1 MILTKAIQLTYDDTQ
16 QATAFINVPFM
27 VKYLHVHQI
36 AYINE
41 NNMGAN
47 KAKYGII
54 TSDLTDGNQ
63 PLGIYY
69 QDSAVPY
76 SGVADNKYEF
86 RNPTP
91 INGTY
96 TFNISQPTVSNG
108 QDELYIIIEFQGEHQ
123 Y

>member
-1 MILTKAIQLTYDDTQ
+1 MLITKVIELIFDDTQ
-16 QATAFINVPFM
+16 QANAQINVPFM
-27 VKYLHVHQI
+27 VQSIHVHQI

-41 NNMGAN
+41 NNMGTN
-47 KAKYGII
+47 KPEYGII

-69 QDSAVPY
+69 QDSAPY

-96 TFNISQPTVSNG
+96 NFHISKPPVSNG
-108 QDELYIIIEFQGEHQ
+108 ADELYIIIEFQGEHQ
-123 Y
+123 F

>member
-16 QATAFINVPFM
+16 QATAFISVPFM
-27 VKYLHVHQI
+27 VKKIHVHQI
-36 AYINE
+36 AY
-41 NNMGAN
+41 NNGTNIGTN
-47 KAKYGII
+47 KAKYCII

-69 QDSAVPY
+69 QDNEMPFA
-76 SGVADNKYEF
+76 GIADNKYEF

-96 TFNISQPTVSNG
+96 SFNISEPTVQNG
-108 QDELYIIIEFQGEHQ
+108 TDELIIIIEFQGEHQ
-123 Y
+123 F

>member
-1 MILTKAIQLTYDDTQ
+1 MILTKVIELTYDDTQ
-16 QATAFINVPFM
+16 QATAQINVPFM
-27 VKYLHVHQI
+27 VKSIHVHQI

-41 NNMGAN
+41 NHMGNN

-63 PLGIYY
+63 PLGLYY
-69 QDSAVPY
+69 QDSSVPY

-91 INGTY
+91 INGNY
-96 TFNISQPTVSNG
+96 NFHISQPTVTNG
-108 QDELYIIIEFQGEHQ
+108 ADELYIIIEFQGEHHF
-123 Y
+123 